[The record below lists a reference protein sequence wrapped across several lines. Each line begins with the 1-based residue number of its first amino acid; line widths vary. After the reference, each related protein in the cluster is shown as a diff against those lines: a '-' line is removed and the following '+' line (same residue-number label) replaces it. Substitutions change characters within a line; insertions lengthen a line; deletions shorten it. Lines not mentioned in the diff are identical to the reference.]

1 MNSLFERPFTFDR
14 VTRIVFSIVIIGVL
28 LYLITVLRN
37 ALLPFLIAW
46 LLAYMMQPFVK
57 FFQYKLKLKSRIL
70 AIVAVI
76 ISASLIIGIAAALV
90 VPSVAQEAE
99 RTLNLMRTHNPGE
112 GHVPLIPASWIEYL
126 ENNVDINQLM
136 ELLSRENIQNAI
148 KQLAPKVWNILSNT
162 FSILFSI
169 TIIFVILLYFIFILL
184 DYEKIANGWINLIPA
199 RIRPFAKGLADDVE
213 QSMNRYFRGQSLIAL
228 CVGVLL
234 SIGFKIVGFPLAVTL
249 GLFIGVLN
257 LIPYLQAIGLIP
269 MVILS
274 LLKSAETGQNF
285 WIIFGSGLLILGIVQ
300 CIQDLYLTP
309 RIMGK
314 AMGLNPAIIL
324 LSLSIWGTLLGFIGL
339 IICITCSRRS
349 VCLIISV
356 LSCWKR
362 TLSLL
367 PLLIFNRRK
376 RKKSNFFQKNS
387 SSYCKFKNKPYLCTR
402 NTEVKHTAIQSMHR
416 MIR

>member
-1 MNSLFERPFTFDR
+1 
-14 VTRIVFSIVIIGVL
+14 
-28 LYLITVLRN
+28 
-37 ALLPFLIAW
+37 
-46 LLAYMMQPFVK
+46 
-57 FFQYKLKLKSRIL
+57 
-70 AIVAVI
+70 
-76 ISASLIIGIAAALV
+76 
-90 VPSVAQEAE
+90 
-99 RTLNLMRTHNPGE
+99 MRTHNPGE
-112 GHVPLIPASWIEYL
+112 GHIPLIPESWIEYL

-169 TIIFVILLYFIFILL
+169 TIVFVILLYFIFILL

-199 RIRPFAKGLADDVE
+199 RQRTFVKGLADDVE

-234 SIGFKIVGFPLAVTL
+234 AIGFKIVGFPLAVTL

-285 WIIFGSGLLILGIVQ
+285 WLIFGSGLLILGIVQ

-339 IICITCSRRS
+339 IIA
-349 VCLIISV
+349 
-356 LSCWKR
+356 
-362 TLSLL
+362 L
-367 PLLIFNRRK
+367 PLTTLCLSYYK
-376 RKKSNFFQKNS
+376 RFILMEEDTTPPPPADNQPSEEK
-387 SSYCKFKNKPYLCTR
+387 
-402 NTEVKHTAIQSMHR
+402 
-416 MIR
+416 

>member
-14 VTRIVFSIVIIGVL
+14 VSRIVFSIALISGL
-28 LYLITVLRN
+28 LYLVAVLRN

-70 AIVAVI
+70 AIIAVI
-76 ISASLIIGIAAALV
+76 ISASLIIGLVTVLV
-90 VPSVAQEAE
+90 VPSIAQEAE
-99 RTLNLMRTHNPGE
+99 KTLNLMRTHNPGE
-112 GHVPLIPASWIEYL
+112 GHVPLIPESWIDYL
-126 ENNVDINQLM
+126 ETNVDINQLI

-148 KQLAPKVWNILSNT
+148 KQLAPQVWNILSNT

-199 RIRPFAKGLADDVE
+199 RQRTFVKGLADDVE
-213 QSMNRYFRGQSLIAL
+213 LSMNRYFRGQSLIAL

-234 SIGFKIVGFPLAVTL
+234 SIGFKIVGFPLGVTL

-257 LIPYLQAIGLIP
+257 LIPYLQAIGIIP

-285 WIIFGSGLLILGIVQ
+285 WIIFGLGLLVLGIVQ

-339 IICITCSRRS
+339 IIA
-349 VCLIISV
+349 
-356 LSCWKR
+356 
-362 TLSLL
+362 L
-367 PLLIFNRRK
+367 PLTTLCLSYYK
-376 RKKSNFFQKNS
+376 RFILMEEEIIPPIK
-387 SSYCKFKNKPYLCTR
+387 TD
-402 NTEVKHTAIQSMHR
+402 IQPEKEK
-416 MIR
+416 

>member
-274 LLKSAETGQNF
+274 LLKSSETGQNF

-339 IICITCSRRS
+339 IIA
-349 VCLIISV
+349 
-356 LSCWKR
+356 
-362 TLSLL
+362 L
-367 PLLIFNRRK
+367 PLTTLCLSYYK
-376 RKKSNFFQKNS
+376 RFILLEEDIIAPPPADIQPEKKKE
-387 SSYCKFKNKPYLCTR
+387 K
-402 NTEVKHTAIQSMHR
+402 
-416 MIR
+416 